1 MRIRRALSALTDP
14 IGMTLGLLILVP
26 GLLLLLAPRLGLGRA
41 PVFAVVLALRQP
53 LTGGLSG
60 VAMVVILL
68 SVVRGA
74 RPYLLPAAVVLT
86 LIALVSGITL
96 VSRGLSVGP
105 SPESSAGQVRIL
117 SWNINGDLVV
127 PAVIAGLAARERA
140 DILVIPDANV
150 GHAAGELKNGFTD
163 VGYPMTL
170 FAPAG
175 SSAEL
180 AVFVRPDLADD
191 YRAPEPGPYPDK
203 TLVLRPTTP
212 DVPLLV
218 ALHAPQPGVRSTGPW
233 SSTLAWVEQQC
244 TTRTAVAVGDF
255 NGTVDNFGG
264 PGLGGCHDAAVATG
278 SGAVSTWPTSMPA
291 WLGMP
296 IDHVLAA
303 DGWTTTGFSV
313 ITDHDSAGARHRPI
327 LAVLRKSG

>member
-14 IGMTLGLLILVP
+14 IGMTFGLLVLVP

-53 LTGGLSG
+53 LTVGLGG

-68 SVVRGA
+68 SLIRAA
-74 RPYLLPAAVVLT
+74 RPYLLPAAVALT

-96 VSRGLSVGP
+96 VSRGLSGGP
-105 SPESSAGQVRIL
+105 SPESAAGQAADPVVEHQRRPGGAR
-117 SWNINGDLVV
+117 GDRR
-127 PAVIAGLAARERA
+127 AGRSRARGHPGHPGRERRPCRRRTEEG
-140 DILVIPDANV
+140 IHRRRLPDDAVRTRGVV
-150 GHAAGELKNGFTD
+150 GG
-163 VGYPMTL
+163 VGGL
-170 FAPAG
+170 RPA
-175 SSAEL
+175 
-180 AVFVRPDLADD
+180 RPGRRLPRPRT
-191 YRAPEPGPYPDK
+191 RALPRQDPR
-203 TLVLRPTTP
+203 VAPTTP

-313 ITDHDSAGARHRPI
+313 ITDQDGGGARHRPI
-327 LAVLRKSG
+327 LAVLRKSR